1 MNSNG
6 FIALGR
12 GIMCLFLLTVSLMVQ
27 AANPV
32 KVTGRVTDTTG
43 ELMIGVTIQEKGT
56 SNGTIT
62 DMNGTYNLTLTT
74 KDPILVV
81 SYIGYQTQEK
91 KVNGTVLDI
100 TLQDDVTTLDEV
112 QVVGYGT
119 MRKVSV
125 VGAQSTLKMEHIKA
139 PVANMSSILAGRISG
154 LVAVQRTG
162 VPGQDDSDI
171 WIRGIS
177 SMTNTNKGPLIL
189 VDGIERDFKQLDPED
204 IESVTVLKDAASTAV
219 YGVRGGN
226 GVILITTKPGIVSEP
241 KFSVDYYEGFTRL
254 TRIPDLVD
262 GYEYMDAV
270 NEAYNNT
277 YGAPYYSQQYIEN
290 TKMANG
296 LIPNTSNDRT
306 VNKYL
311 YPNVDWM
318 KELYKNFGRN
328 RRANLNVRG
337 GAPNA
342 SYYISLSYYDE
353 SGLTKTDPKQPYS
366 TEISYNRYNFLTNI
380 NLKATK
386 KTTMDVGVNG
396 WFSSGNY
403 PAVDLN
409 DIFSKAM
416 MINPVIYP
424 VEYPDGSNPRF

>member
-318 KELYKNFGRN
+318 KELYKNFGILS
-328 RRANLNVRG
+328 AIL
-337 GAPNA
+337 
-342 SYYISLSYYDE
+342 SL
-353 SGLTKTDPKQPYS
+353 LFFVVQT
-366 TEISYNRYNFLTNI
+366 
-380 NLKATK
+380 
-386 KTTMDVGVNG
+386 
-396 WFSSGNY
+396 
-403 PAVDLN
+403 
-409 DIFSKAM
+409 
-416 MINPVIYP
+416 
-424 VEYPDGSNPRF
+424 

>member
-56 SNGTIT
+56 SNGT
-62 DMNGTYNLTLTT
+62 NLTLTT

-226 GVILITTKPGIVSEP
+226 GVILITTKPGIVS
-241 KFSVDYYEGFTRL
+241 
-254 TRIPDLVD
+254 
-262 GYEYMDAV
+262 
-270 NEAYNNT
+270 
-277 YGAPYYSQQYIEN
+277 
-290 TKMANG
+290 
-296 LIPNTSNDRT
+296 
-306 VNKYL
+306 
-311 YPNVDWM
+311 
-318 KELYKNFGRN
+318 
-328 RRANLNVRG
+328 
-337 GAPNA
+337 
-342 SYYISLSYYDE
+342 
-353 SGLTKTDPKQPYS
+353 
-366 TEISYNRYNFLTNI
+366 
-380 NLKATK
+380 
-386 KTTMDVGVNG
+386 
-396 WFSSGNY
+396 
-403 PAVDLN
+403 
-409 DIFSKAM
+409 
-416 MINPVIYP
+416 
-424 VEYPDGSNPRF
+424 

>member
-1 MNSNG
+1 
-6 FIALGR
+6 
-12 GIMCLFLLTVSLMVQ
+12 
-27 AANPV
+27 
-32 KVTGRVTDTTG
+32 
-43 ELMIGVTIQEKGT
+43 
-56 SNGTIT
+56 
-62 DMNGTYNLTLTT
+62 
-74 KDPILVV
+74 
-81 SYIGYQTQEK
+81 
-91 KVNGTVLDI
+91 
-100 TLQDDVTTLDEV
+100 
-112 QVVGYGT
+112 
-119 MRKVSV
+119 
-125 VGAQSTLKMEHIKA
+125 
-139 PVANMSSILAGRISG
+139 MSSILAGRISG

-353 SGLTKTDPKQPYS
+353 SG
-366 TEISYNRYNFLTNI
+366 
-380 NLKATK
+380 
-386 KTTMDVGVNG
+386 
-396 WFSSGNY
+396 
-403 PAVDLN
+403 
-409 DIFSKAM
+409 
-416 MINPVIYP
+416 
-424 VEYPDGSNPRF
+424 

>member
-1 MNSNG
+1 
-6 FIALGR
+6 
-12 GIMCLFLLTVSLMVQ
+12 
-27 AANPV
+27 
-32 KVTGRVTDTTG
+32 
-43 ELMIGVTIQEKGT
+43 
-56 SNGTIT
+56 
-62 DMNGTYNLTLTT
+62 
-74 KDPILVV
+74 
-81 SYIGYQTQEK
+81 
-91 KVNGTVLDI
+91 
-100 TLQDDVTTLDEV
+100 
-112 QVVGYGT
+112 
-119 MRKVSV
+119 
-125 VGAQSTLKMEHIKA
+125 
-139 PVANMSSILAGRISG
+139 
-154 LVAVQRTG
+154 
-162 VPGQDDSDI
+162 
-171 WIRGIS
+171 
-177 SMTNTNKGPLIL
+177 MTNTNKGPLIL

-396 WFSSGNY
+396 WLS
-403 PAVDLN
+403 L
-409 DIFSKAM
+409 IH
-416 MINPVIYP
+416 I
-424 VEYPDGSNPRF
+424 